1 MHSQGNLLAFASN
14 VAEYLQAR
22 ATDRVLGLLPISFSY
37 GLNQLLT
44 TLCVGG
50 HLVLQKAP
58 FPVDVVRSLADNQ
71 ITGFAAVPSLWSQ
84 LLDYLDKRPTSLPSL
99 RYVTNAGDAIS
110 EANARRLRRHLP
122 KTDIV
127 LMYGSTEAL
136 RTSYLAPGLFD
147 KKMGSIGNA
156 IPNAEVFVVGENGRV
171 CGPGEQGE
179 LVQRGAQ
186 VSQGYWNNPAETS
199 RRFRR
204 CSALPGES
212 GTDPS
217 VYHSGDIVRI
227 DEDGLL
233 WFVSRADWMVKSG
246 GFRFSIEDVERLL
259 LESGLVGEV
268 AAFSLPDESRGQ
280 VVNVAVTRRAG
291 GSLDP
296 AELERYCFKAMPSHM
311 IPRAFHLVEE
321 LPVLGNGK
329 RDREALRRQIAGT
342 ASRGPGRNVVVPS
355 PARDAC

>member
-1 MHSQGNLLAFASN
+1 
-14 VAEYLQAR
+14 
-22 ATDRVLGLLPISFSY
+22 
-37 GLNQLLT
+37 
-44 TLCVGG
+44 
-50 HLVLQKAP
+50 
-58 FPVDVVRSLADNQ
+58 
-71 ITGFAAVPSLWSQ
+71 
-84 LLDYLDKRPTSLPSL
+84 
-99 RYVTNAGDAIS
+99 
-110 EANARRLRRHLP
+110 
-122 KTDIV
+122 
-127 LMYGSTEAL
+127 
-136 RTSYLAPGLFD
+136 
-147 KKMGSIGNA
+147 
-156 IPNAEVFVVGENGRV
+156 VFVVGENGRV